1 MKELTKGFANRAF
14 FTLVILFF
22 LQLTALAHDA
32 PKVEVN
38 GNDVGTW
45 IGHNWMWVIGLIILL
60 IVIIAAGGR
69 KRRTRTTTTTI
80 RRDDGNVT
88 RTTTIEG
95 E

>member
-1 MKELTKGFANRAF
+1 MCR
-14 FTLVILFF
+14 
-22 LQLTALAHDA
+22 QLDA
-32 PKVEVN
+32 EFQHVSDDNYIN